1 MTRKQ
6 CKPRSEVFGYLL
18 SAPFLSR
25 SGNTGGS
32 VHVDGV
38 TMGRIAVYP
47 DQGLVD
53 VLASEIHAPV
63 QLQGFAPDVRLMVNG
78 ES

>member
-1 MTRKQ
+1 
-6 CKPRSEVFGYLL
+6 
-18 SAPFLSR
+18 
-25 SGNTGGS
+25 
-32 VHVDGV
+32 
-38 TMGRIAVYP
+38 MGRIAVYP